1 MHLRHRSVSGK
12 VEPDMLLYV
21 EKGRLGLML
30 KLLSREL
37 RERALS
43 RRGRAA
49 GALLIACLFLTGSS
63 LAVDPAGKGGGG
75 AAALASMAAA
85 ESQIPGG
92 PSASPAQADVAAG
105 LPAAAQSSGGPASGS
120 PAFGGAAFG
129 GAEIAGDISAD
140 VRGSRGLFY
149 SAYKVV
155 KGDTLSAIAEA
166 YNVTLDTVVSFNGI
180 KNARALQPGTLLKI
194 PSMAGI
200 LYTAK
205 AGDTAESIAA
215 ANNISTDR
223 IVEANALDS
232 SAVKAGASL
241 FLPDAKLPS
250 FSLKEIS
257 GDLFKWPIRSYI
269 TSWYGWRK
277 DPFTGVRSFHNGL
290 DIGTPMGTSVK
301 AAMDGTVAD
310 TGYSSA
316 FGNYIILRHHA
327 GWQSLYGHL
336 KTISVKEGQRVAA
349 GERIGYSGNSGYS
362 TGPHLHFTVL
372 KNGRTVNPNNVLH

>member
-1 MHLRHRSVSGK
+1 
-12 VEPDMLLYV
+12 MLLYA
-21 EKGRLGLML
+21 EKGRLGLTL
-30 KLLSREL
+30 KLWSREL

-49 GALLIACLFLTGSS
+49 GALLVACLFLTGSS
-63 LAVDPAGKGGGG
+63 LAVGPAGKGGG
-75 AAALASMAAA
+75 AA
-85 ESQIPGG
+85 ESQVAGG
-92 PSASPAQADVAAG
+92 LSASPAQADAASE
-105 LPAAAQSSGGPASGS
+105 LPAAAQSSSSPAS
-120 PAFGGAAFG
+120 GGAAFG
-129 GAEIAGDISAD
+129 GAEIAGDTSAD

-180 KNARALQPGTLLKI
+180 KNARALQPGALLKI

-200 LYTAK
+200 IYTAK
-205 AGDTAESIAA
+205 AGDTAESVAA
-215 ANNISTDR
+215 ANNISADR
-223 IVEANALDS
+223 IVEANALES
-232 SAVKAGASL
+232 SALKAGASL

-250 FSLKEIS
+250 FSLREIS

-290 DIGTPMGTSVK
+290 DIGTPMGTPVK

-349 GERIGYSGNSGYS
+349 GERIAYSGNSGYS